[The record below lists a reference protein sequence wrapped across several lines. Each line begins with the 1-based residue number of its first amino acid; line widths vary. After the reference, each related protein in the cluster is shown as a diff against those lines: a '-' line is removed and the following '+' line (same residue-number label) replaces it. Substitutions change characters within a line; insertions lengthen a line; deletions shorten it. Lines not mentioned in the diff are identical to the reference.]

1 MGSILALLNVIILGQ
16 LTDEEMSNYLGLAPA
31 TTSVDK
37 EEASGLIG
45 KEIRDL
51 YTNLMKD
58 TCMSV
63 SSNVCVVEEHSWE
76 VVRRVYRTLSNME
89 LHVHDN
95 PNCLPLANI
104 VLVGTVERPVS
115 LTTIHLVSQ
124 IVKAHNLIGHPTK
137 VQLVVSNLREVAVI

>member
-16 LTDEEMSNYLGLAPA
+16 LTDEEMSNYLGLTPA

-37 EEASGLIG
+37 EEVSGLIG

-58 TCMSV
+58 TRMSV

-115 LTTIHLVSQ
+115 LMVIHLVSQ

-137 VQLVVSNLREVAVI
+137 VQLVISNLREIAVI

>member
-16 LTDEEMSNYLGLAPA
+16 LTDEEMSNYLGLTPA

-37 EEASGLIG
+37 EEVSGLIG

-137 VQLVVSNLREVAVI
+137 VQLVVSNLREIAVI